1 MNAPIRAQ
9 QAQQQIEIRH
19 AEPQVGYG
27 AIQGAGAQ
35 DPDFQRLL
43 AKPSYDPRHL
53 LYGDSFDRML
63 RIAEVMASG
72 KITVPPHLRGNTAD
86 CLAIV
91 MQAMRWGADPFAV
104 AQKSYVVDGHLGFES
119 QLVGAILNASG
130 AIEDAALKCEYF
142 GPWEKVIGNYR
153 EVESRKVP
161 GTKYRKLN
169 TSLDDEKGV
178 GIRVWATLTGE
189 SEPRELEFLL
199 TQAGVRNSTLWAD
212 DPKQQIFYTAQA
224 RWTRRFAPGA
234 ILGLFTIDEMGIT
247 DRDPD
252 DDLAPPPVR
261 GPQRKSSAAAGPAAP
276 STVAPP
282 SKPPAAAEPP
292 PQQGPRDPDPETGE
306 VAPPKASP
314 PTPPQSTEGGGVTT
328 GQIAYLRK
336 KMAAAGITESSVCER
351 YGVAKLEDLTLDA
364 FDEYRAELVAL

>member
-1 MNAPIRAQ
+1 MNAPLRAQ
-9 QAQQQIEIRH
+9 QAQQQIQH
-19 AEPQVGYG
+19 TEPQVGYG
-27 AIQGAGAQ
+27 AIQGAQ

-72 KITVPPHLRGNTAD
+72 KITVPTHLRGNVAD

-130 AIEDAALKCEYF
+130 AIEDAALQCAYF

-169 TSLDDEKGV
+169 TTLDDEKGV

-224 RWTRRFAPGA
+224 RWTRRYAPGA

-252 DDLAPPPVR
+252 DDLAPPPPPVR
-261 GPQRKSSAAAGPAAP
+261 GPQRKSSTTTPAATASP
-276 STVAPP
+276 
-282 SKPPAAAEPP
+282 PPAPTPKAAPA
-292 PQQGPRDPDPETGE
+292 PQQGPRDEPGPGPDPETGE
-306 VAPPKASP
+306 VAPPKD
-314 PTPPQSTEGGGVTT
+314 PPQNGTNGQVSAN
-328 GQIAYLRK
+328 QIAYLRK
-336 KMAAAGITESSVCER
+336 RMSAAAVTESSVCER
-351 YGVAKLEDLTLDA
+351 YGIARLEDLSIDA
-364 FDEYRAELVAL
+364 FDEFRSELLNAT

>member
-1 MNAPIRAQ
+1 MNAPLRAQ
-9 QAQQQIEIRH
+9 QAQQQIQH

-130 AIEDAALKCEYF
+130 AIEDAALQCAYF
-142 GPWEKVIGNYR
+142 GPWEQVIGNYR
-153 EVESRKVP
+153 EVESRKNP

-282 SKPPAAAEPP
+282 PATKAAAPAPAPE
-292 PQQGPRDPDPETGE
+292 QGPRDPDPETGE